1 MGISQKCWVLQSK
14 ADNCYLTKNLGAFK
28 LKRTFLCTR
37 EWWLQYLKCW
47 DPPWCQFGYVS
58 HQIWTNY
65 VIWVEH
71 RGFNTLSIIAIDR
84 AAIILQSVFPY
95 QTLLKSALI
104 QRIQTGGVK
113 QKRTKYKENLK
124 VQLFSF
130 ILYGDK
136 KLYSVTSMLFQR
148 FEKWKF
154 VAKSQNAW
162 DGKKMFMKLREG
174 CISICVCIWL
184 CVCICIWLCICR
196 RGGMGDARQYCL
208 KWNNHPRNVAIVFDR
223 CLHHP
228 EHCRRPLRQH
238 WCHWFHPHPYCRNH
252 QWH

>member
-1 MGISQKCWVLQSK
+1 MCVCICERVCLCVYRYVCVCVGLCNTQEHPGLPDTLWFYPESRMGISQKCWVLQSK

-136 KLYSVTSMLFQR
+136 KLYSVTSMLLAYHTMHIR
-148 FEKWKF
+148 LPEIERKC
-154 VAKSQNAW
+154 S
-162 DGKKMFMKLREG
+162 
-174 CISICVCIWL
+174 
-184 CVCICIWLCICR
+184 
-196 RGGMGDARQYCL
+196 
-208 KWNNHPRNVAIVFDR
+208 WN
-223 CLHHP
+223 
-228 EHCRRPLRQH
+228 
-238 WCHWFHPHPYCRNH
+238 
-252 QWH
+252 